1 VDNYNDETPQD
12 EFKELAE
19 WITERTDAWREHRQ
33 QNYDPKW
40 AEYYNIWRGIWTGD
54 SKTRE
59 SERAKLITPAT
70 QQAIESHVSEVEE
83 AIFGRGM
90 FFDCEPDT
98 VEQDPNGQMAVE
110 MIKNNLTQ
118 DFKRDKIRKAVGDC
132 LLNAAIFGTGIGELV
147 VNETQYR
154 VPATEP
160 LGPGMMAVGSREK
173 QRFSVKLKPIQPNNF
188 LIEPNAKCVDE
199 ALGCAVEEF
208 VSLHSIVK
216 GMEDGIYRDVDIGT
230 DERDDRL
237 SPTFEDTERSPD
249 RVKVLRYYG
258 LVPKRLLEVVEGDVV
273 ELFEE
278 EETSNEVVDDYRELV
293 EAIVIIVN
301 DGTVIKAEAS
311 PYMMQDRPILSF
323 QDDIIPNS
331 FWGRGIAEKAYNSQK
346 GLDAEVRSRIDNLA
360 LTSVPMVAMDASRL
374 PRGAKF
380 KIQPGGSVLT
390 NGNPAEIIK
399 EFKFGNLDQ
408 NSYQQSR
415 EFERMLLQATG
426 TTDAGAV
433 SSAVGGE
440 TNNGALSMALG
451 LLIKRNKRTL
461 VNFQENFL
469 IPLVEKAAW
478 RYMQYDPERYP
489 AKNFKFVPVASMGIM
504 AREYEQQ
511 QFAFLLQ
518 TMGPESP
525 FYPLILNSIVDN
537 SSVHNREQLQAEI
550 VQRSQPS
557 PEQQQLQQL
566 QQQIAIATAQADL
579 AKKQAEATKLQAE
592 AQQVQLETE
601 FLPQKM
607 QAEVIAATTNNLD
620 EDPTD
625 KAFKQRLE
633 LTDRLLKEREIKA
646 KERMVD
652 VQMEGSKAQI
662 AAKTNSEEAKGKLK
676 EIEEV
681 MARVM
686 ADRDT
691 PGELAYDEDGKVAGL
706 MKNGKLV
713 KRVKRGADKKPTHIE
728 PVKDE

>member
-1 VDNYNDETPQD
+1 MENYNDEAPQD

-19 WITERTDAWREHRQ
+19 WITGRTDAWREHRQ
-33 QNYDPKW
+33 QNYDDKW
-40 AEYYNIWRGIWTGD
+40 VEYYNIWRGVWSSD

-59 SERAKLITPAT
+59 SERAKLVTPAT

-83 AIFGRGM
+83 AVFGRGM
-90 FFDCEPDT
+90 FFDCEVDIDQPDAQ
-98 VEQDPNGQMAVE
+98 VVIEKM
-110 MIKNNLTQ
+110 KNNLTQ

-132 LLNAAIFGTGIGELV
+132 LLNAAIFGTGIGEIV
-147 VNETQYR
+147 VNEVSYLE
-154 VPATEP
+154 PASQP
-160 LGPGMMAVGSREK
+160 LGNGMEAIGSSEK

-188 LIEPNAKCVDE
+188 LIEPNAKCIEDS
-199 ALGCAVEEF
+199 LGCAIEEF
-208 VSLHSIVK
+208 VSMHSIVK
-216 GMEDGIYRDVDIGT
+216 GMENGLYRDVDIGT
-230 DERDDRL
+230 DPRDDRL
-237 SPTFEDTERSPD
+237 SPTFEDTERDPD
-249 RVKVLRYYG
+249 RVKALRYYG
-258 LVPKRLLEVVEGDVV
+258 LVPKRLLKPTTDEVV
-273 ELFEE
+273 ELFDDEE
-278 EETSNEVVDDYRELV
+278 PENAVQDDYRELV
-293 EAIVIIVN
+293 EAIVVIVN
-301 DGTVIKAEAS
+301 GGVVLKAEES
-311 PYMMQDRPILSF
+311 PYMMKDRPVLAF
-323 QDDIIPNS
+323 QDDIVPNS

-380 KIQPGGSVLT
+380 KVQPGGAILT

-399 EFKFGNLDQ
+399 EFKFGQLDQ

-461 VNFQENFL
+461 VNFQEHFL
-469 IPLVEKAAW
+469 IPLVEKSAW
-478 RYMQYDPERYP
+478 RYMQYDPDRYP
-489 AKNFKFVPVASMGIM
+489 VKNFRFIPVASMGIM

-518 TMGPESP
+518 TMGPDTP
-525 FYPLILNSIVDN
+525 FYPLILNSIIDN
-537 SSVHNREQLQAEI
+537 SSVHNREELQAKVAEA
-550 VQRSQPS
+550 SQPN

-566 QQQIAIATAQADL
+566 QQQIAIATAQAEL

-601 FLPQKM
+601 YLPQKM
-607 QAEVIAATTNNLD
+607 QAEIIAATTNNLD

-646 KERMVD
+646 KEKMVD
-652 VQMEGSKAQI
+652 VQMEGSRANI
-662 AAKTNSEEAKGKLK
+662 AARDKADKNDAELKSMKEMVAKMTEDVDSPSEVVFG
-676 EIEEV
+676 
-681 MARVM
+681 
-686 ADRDT
+686 
-691 PGELAYDEDGKVAGL
+691 PDGKIMGL
-706 MKNGKLV
+706 GRKGKLV
-713 KRVKRGADKKPTHIE
+713 KRVKRGADGKAALIE
-728 PVKDE
+728 RVKDDQ

>member
-1 VDNYNDETPQD
+1 MENYNDEAPQD

-19 WITERTDAWREHRQ
+19 WITVRTDAWREHRQ

-40 AEYYNIWRGIWTGD
+40 AEYYNIWRGVWSSD

-83 AIFGRGM
+83 AVFGRGM
-90 FFDCEPDT
+90 FFDCEVDNQ
-98 VEQDPNGQMAVE
+98 EQDAQVVIEQM
-110 MIKNNLTQ
+110 KNNLTQ
-118 DFKRDKIRKAVGDC
+118 DFKRDKIRKAIGDC
-132 LLNAAIFGTGIGELV
+132 LLNASIFGTGIGEIV
-147 VNETQYR
+147 VNEVSYLE
-154 VPATEP
+154 PASQP
-160 LGPGMMAVGSREK
+160 LGNGLEAIGSSEK
-173 QRFSVKLKPIQPNNF
+173 NRFSVKLKPIQPNNF
-188 LIEPNAKCVDE
+188 LIEPNAKCIED
-199 ALGCAVEEF
+199 ALGCAIEEF
-208 VSLHSIVK
+208 VSMHSIVK
-216 GMEDGIYRDVDIGT
+216 GMEDGIYRDVDIGI
-230 DERDDRL
+230 DPRDDRL
-237 SPTFEDTERSPD
+237 SPTFEDTERDPD
-249 RVKVLRYYG
+249 RVKAIRWYG
-258 LVPKRLLEVVEGDVV
+258 LVPKRLLKPTTDEVV
-273 ELFEE
+273 ELFEGE
-278 EETSNEVVDDYRELV
+278 EDTSEGVQDDYRELV
-293 EAIVIIVN
+293 EAIVVIVN
-301 DGTVIKAEAS
+301 DTVVLKAEET
-311 PYMMQDRPILSF
+311 PYMMKDRPVLAF
-323 QDDIIPNS
+323 QDDIVPNS

-380 KIQPGGSVLT
+380 KVQPGGAVLT
-390 NGNPAEIIK
+390 NGNPSEIIK
-399 EFKFGNLDQ
+399 EFKFGQLDQ

-461 VNFQENFL
+461 VNFQEHFL

-478 RYMQYDPERYP
+478 RYMQYDPQRYP
-489 AKNFKFVPVASMGIM
+489 VKNFRFIPVASMGIM

-518 TMGPESP
+518 TMGPDTP
-525 FYPLILNSIVDN
+525 FYPLILNSIIDN
-537 SSVHNREQLQAEI
+537 SSVHNREELQAKVAEA
-550 VQRSQPS
+550 SQPN

-566 QQQIAIATAQADL
+566 QQQIAIATAQAEL

-601 FLPQKM
+601 YLPQKM
-607 QAEVIAATTNNLD
+607 QAEIIAATTNNLD

-646 KERMVD
+646 KEKMVD
-652 VQMEGSKAQI
+652 VQMEGSRANI
-662 AAKTNSEEAKGKLK
+662 AARDKADKNDAELKSMKEMVAKMT
-676 EIEEV
+676 EDVDSPSEV
-681 MARVM
+681 MFG
-686 ADRDT
+686 
-691 PGELAYDEDGKVAGL
+691 PDGKIAGL
-706 MKNGKLV
+706 GRGGKLV
-713 KRVKRGADKKPTHIE
+713 KRVKRGADGKAALIE
-728 PVKDE
+728 RVKDE

>member
-1 VDNYNDETPQD
+1 VIDYNEDTPQD

-19 WITERTDAWREHRQ
+19 WITARTDVWREHRQ

-98 VEQDPNGQMAVE
+98 EQPESQMDVEK
-110 MIKNNLTQ
+110 IKNNLTQ
-118 DFKRDKIRKAVGDC
+118 DFKRDKIRRAVGDC
-132 LLNAAIFGTGIGELV
+132 LLNGGIFGTGIGEIV
-147 VNETQYR
+147 VKEVSYR
-154 VPATEP
+154 EPASQP
-160 LGPGMMAVGSREK
+160 MGAGMMAVGSSEK
-173 QRFSVKLKPIQPNNF
+173 RRFSVQLKPIQPNNF
-188 LIEPNAKCVDE
+188 LIDPNARCVEE
-199 ALGCAVEEF
+199 ALGCAVEEL
-208 VSLHSIVK
+208 VSVHSIVK
-216 GMEDGIYRDVDIGT
+216 GMEEGIYRDVDIGV
-230 DERDDRL
+230 DQGEDYL
-237 SPTFEDTERSPD
+237 SPTFEDNERDID
-249 RVKVLRYYG
+249 RVKVIRYYG
-258 LVPKRLLEVVEGDVV
+258 LVPKKLLEATSEEVE

-278 EETSNEVVDDYRELV
+278 EDLDDDVVDDYRELV

-301 DGTVIKAEAS
+301 DGTIIKAEAS
-311 PYMMQDRPILSF
+311 PYMMQDRPVLSF
-323 QDDIIPNS
+323 QDDIVPNS

-380 KIQPGGSVLT
+380 KVQPGGSVLT
-390 NGNPAEIIK
+390 NGNPGEIIK

-525 FYPLILNSIVDN
+525 YYPLVLNSIVDN

-550 VQRSQPS
+550 SKRSEPS

-566 QQQIAIATAQADL
+566 QQQIAIATAQAEL
-579 AKKQAEATKLQAE
+579 AKKQAEATKLEAE

-601 FLPQKM
+601 YLPQKM
-607 QAEVIAATTNNLD
+607 QAEIIAATTNNLD

-652 VQMEGSKAQI
+652 VQMEGSRASI

-676 EIEEV
+676 EIEDI

-686 ADRDT
+686 ADRDA
-691 PGELAYDEDGKVAGL
+691 PGEVVMEGGKIAGL
-706 MKNGKLV
+706 MKNGKMV
-713 KRVKRGADKKPTHIE
+713 KRVKRGGDGKPTHIE
-728 PVKDE
+728 PVKE